1 MESQGSPGMEPTT
14 RGRSLIDLGLKLRN
28 QAIVLGGFILFI
40 WLIELIDLVI
50 FDHSLDA
57 YGIQPRSIAGLRGI
71 LFMPFLHANFGHLL
85 ANTLPFIILGWLVM
99 MRRTIDFFII
109 SAVII
114 LVSGLGVWV
123 FGGSGTVHI
132 GASALVFG
140 FLGFLL
146 LRAYFEWSLSSI
158 VIAVAVGLM
167 YSGLIWGVLPLR
179 AGVSWQGH
187 LFGFIG
193 GALAAYLLSRRQGS
207 NFNR

>member
-1 MESQGSPGMEPTT
+1 MDSQDSSGIEQTT
-14 RGRSLIDLGLKLRN
+14 RGRSLLDLGLRLRN
-28 QAIVLGGFILFI
+28 QAVVLGGFILFI
-40 WLIELIDLVI
+40 WLIELIDLLF

-57 YGIQPRSIAGLRGI
+57 YGIQPRSITGLRGI
-71 LFMPFLHANFGHLL
+71 LFMPFLHADFGHLL
-85 ANTLPFIILGWLVM
+85 ANTVPFIILGWLVM
-99 MRRTIDFFII
+99 MRRTRDFFII

-123 FGGSGTVHI
+123 FGGSKTVHI
-132 GASALVFG
+132 GASALIFG

-158 VIAVAVGLM
+158 VIAVVVGLM
-167 YSGLIWGVLPLR
+167 YSSLIWGVLPLR

-193 GALAAYLLSRRQGS
+193 GVLAAYLLTRRQRS
-207 NFNR
+207 TVIR